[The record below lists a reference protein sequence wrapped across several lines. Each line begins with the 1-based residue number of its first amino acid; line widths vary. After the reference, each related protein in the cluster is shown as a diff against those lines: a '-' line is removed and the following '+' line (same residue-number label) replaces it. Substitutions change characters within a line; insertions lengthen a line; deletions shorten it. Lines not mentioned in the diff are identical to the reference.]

1 MSDGR
6 LQSGMANSSE
16 RPAHLSLRGT
26 PDHTGMNDVDE
37 VGGAV
42 SPPNSRARASGLRAL
57 TGNVL
62 KCGHAWQTVRMGDK
76 GGVFWHTGRSH
87 ENTSIASAWSLGCK
101 SRKEPVASELGCAE
115 AHVDQ
120 SCRFHPVSV
129 PSIRLGLSVEQ
140 KPEVFGESTTR
151 TRELCDNRSDGE
163 AVSVRVRSNRRPW
176 HPSIQNGVRV
186 GRPCETRLATVTDDA
201 EAGVDDGWKRGHGRV
216 ALASNSAVTL
226 HALM

>member
-1 MSDGR
+1 
-6 LQSGMANSSE
+6 MANSSE

-101 SRKEPVASELGCAE
+101 SRKEPVASELGQA
-115 AHVDQ
+115 
-120 SCRFHPVSV
+120 
-129 PSIRLGLSVEQ
+129 G
-140 KPEVFGESTTR
+140 
-151 TRELCDNRSDGE
+151 
-163 AVSVRVRSNRRPW
+163 RR
-176 HPSIQNGVRV
+176 
-186 GRPCETRLATVTDDA
+186 TVTNLVVSILCQCRLQYVSDHRRNRNKKHS
-201 EAGVDDGWKRGHGRV
+201 GKGPHGHGN
-216 ALASNSAVTL
+216 L
-226 HALM
+226 